1 MKKRKI
7 AWILA
12 MAMTATSIDSTALM
26 AGATELATTEQE
38 GLTHTCCL
46 TQGRTHSGSELGEIV
61 GLLQTVVSLLP
72 VAGIYQI
79 RPLRHQ

>member
-26 AGATELATTEQE
+26 AGATELATTEQD
-38 GLTHTCCL
+38 GLTQDT
-46 TQGRTHSGSELGEIV
+46 
-61 GLLQTVVSLLP
+61 
-72 VAGIYQI
+72 
-79 RPLRHQ
+79 

>member
-26 AGATELATTEQE
+26 AGATELATTEQVAIPAE
-38 GLTHTCCL
+38 Y
-46 TQGRTHSGSELGEIV
+46 GETYTILFT
-61 GLLQTVVSLLP
+61 GDEENGFTAQL
-72 VAGIYQI
+72 
-79 RPLRHQ
+79 RP

>member
-26 AGATELATTEQE
+26 AGATEFAAKS
-38 GLTHTCCL
+38 
-46 TQGRTHSGSELGEIV
+46 RK
-61 GLLQTVVSLLP
+61 
-72 VAGIYQI
+72 A
-79 RPLRHQ
+79 

>member
-38 GLTHTCCL
+38 GPVSYTHLT
-46 TQGRTHSGSELGEIV
+46 
-61 GLLQTVVSLLP
+61 LP
-72 VAGIYQI
+72 TT
-79 RPLRHQ
+79 

>member
-26 AGATELATTEQE
+26 AGATELAATEQE
-38 GLTHTCCL
+38 SL
-46 TQGRTHSGSELGEIV
+46 TQDTDKVFDVPDEDSQAAEQVKEADNADPDLSF
-61 GLLQTVVSLLP
+61 
-72 VAGIYQI
+72 
-79 RPLRHQ
+79 